1 LSRSLS
7 RFHWFT
13 EKTDRKSSRFLR
25 SRLRRAA
32 LARAMGCHRLARPGR
47 RWQGSG
53 VAMRGPLVLLWLAL
67 TATGC
72 ARAPVPSPAAP
83 SARPPTWAPGPH
95 LDPKTKKSFAALL
108 EEMARHDQARD
119 WTLTDC
125 QTIAQSFDELAGQ
138 HLSAVA
144 AEGRYNAA
152 VALSRCGTSEA
163 VRAAYRKAAAHA
175 DRHGARAQLWLLLDA
190 AEHTGATETT
200 LGGIEGYLKQVL
212 GQDPEALVL
221 LAGQKLQMLRADDVS
236 GFEATAREIEAILLR
251 ALGAEPDYPPAIN
264 QLALLLLERA
274 RHRAASLVF
283 SGSGAPAG
291 RSLGLMLAL
300 EAVER
305 GLAVAP
311 NHAPL
316 HNTAGLIHTA
326 AQRYGEALEHFSRAQ
341 ALDPG
346 LVAAHFNHAALAFA
360 LRAYHEAVVSYAWA
374 LSLEPSS
381 YDARLGLA
389 LALAKLAPEEMATA
403 HGAWCTWH
411 EETARLAPLRPEA
424 YFNAAVVVQDLMAR
438 RVLGT
443 REAVVLLTQSALLL
457 QAFLDRA
464 DPVRHGAAIRL
475 AEERLADL
483 RDLGPF
489 VVKSR

>member
-1 LSRSLS
+1 
-7 RFHWFT
+7 
-13 EKTDRKSSRFLR
+13 
-25 SRLRRAA
+25 
-32 LARAMGCHRLARPGR
+32 
-47 RWQGSG
+47 
-53 VAMRGPLVLLWLAL
+53 MRGPLVLLWLAL

-72 ARAPVPSPAAP
+72 APAPVPSPVAP
-83 SARPPTWAPGPH
+83 SARPPTWAPIPH
-95 LDPKTKKSFAALL
+95 LDPKTKTSFAALL
-108 EEMARHDQARD
+108 EDIARHDQARD
-119 WTLTDC
+119 WTLADC
-125 QTIAQSFDELAGQ
+125 RTIAQSFDELASQ

-144 AEGRYNAA
+144 AEARYNAA

-175 DRHGARAQLWLLLDA
+175 DRHGARARLWLLLDA

-200 LGGIEGYLKQVL
+200 QSGIEGYLKQVL

-221 LAGQKLQMLRADDVS
+221 LAGQKLQMLRGDDVS
-236 GFEATAREIEAILLR
+236 NFESVAREIEAILLR
-251 ALGAEPDYPPAIN
+251 ALDLEPDYPPAIN
-264 QLALLLLERA
+264 QLALLALARAERSPG
-274 RHRAASLVF
+274 SLVF
-283 SGSGAPAG
+283 SGSKTPWGGAH
-291 RSLGLMLAL
+291 GLMLAL

-326 AQRYGEALEHFSRAQ
+326 SQRYGEALEQFSRAQ

-360 LRAYHEAVVSYAWA
+360 VGAYHAAVVSYAWA

-381 YDARLGLA
+381 YEARLGLA

-411 EETARLAPLRPEA
+411 EQTARLAPLRPEA
-424 YFNAAVVVQDLMAR
+424 YFNAAIVVQDLMAR

-443 REAVVLLTQSALLL
+443 REAVVLLTQSARLLE
-457 QAFLDRA
+457 AFLERA

-475 AEERLADL
+475 AEERLAEL
-483 RDLGPF
+483 RDHGPF
-489 VVKSR
+489 RVRSR